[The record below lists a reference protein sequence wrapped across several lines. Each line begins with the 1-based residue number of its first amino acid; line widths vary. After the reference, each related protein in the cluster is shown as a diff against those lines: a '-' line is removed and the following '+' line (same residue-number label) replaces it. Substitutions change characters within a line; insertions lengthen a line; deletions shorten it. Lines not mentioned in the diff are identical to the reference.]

1 MWKIRNDGRTLS
13 LAAVFAIA
21 CIVCGT
27 LSAVA
32 SAQSCPNEQV
42 RKQEGKLEQYAQQL
56 PDCRAYEQVSPVD
69 KNYTD
74 ALGRPTN
81 VQSSPTGEAVT
92 YYSVAP
98 FPGTQNPG
106 EFPTYRSSRKA
117 GGWLTEGLL
126 PALEPGFH
134 VSDILALT
142 EDLSEAVLT
151 AYPSELA
158 PLPKGVTPTESFDYY
173 VRDNETGQYE
183 LLDAAP
189 GFGETWFADATPDGS
204 HIIFESNEHLLP
216 EAAPSGDVTLYE
228 WNDGQLSVAG
238 LLPGE
243 TNAPEKG
250 ATAGP
255 GGPNIEAEPGFGEE
269 PGGARYGFYTQ
280 NAISDDGSHIF
291 FSDAKTGDI
300 YMRQP
305 EAKETVPVS
314 AGTAYWRAA
323 TPSGSFALYS
333 EGDEL
338 YRFNVAD
345 DSTLSQAR
353 EKLAGAGAGVV
364 GTLGMSND
372 GSAIY
377 FVAEGVLA
385 DNENINS
392 ESATLGRDNLYVWHE
407 TPSGPATTFIA
418 DLNSTYDK
426 TDWHNYYNPSAGG
439 DAQGEKGSR
448 ITPDGQAVL
457 FSSMDKLTSYE
468 NAKHQELYLY
478 DSSSGATGELT
489 CVSCNP
495 SGAPATAEAYLTEL
509 KLGAAALI
517 GRTPFLTRN
526 LSDDG
531 TRVFFQ
537 TAEALV
543 PGDTNGQTDVY
554 EWEKQGTHS
563 CPVSNGNCVFLIS
576 TGTSGSES
584 AFGEASE
591 SGGDVFFFT
600 SQPLVSQD
608 TDSNIDVYD
617 AREDGGIPAQNPETS
632 TEVLCE
638 SEACRGPSGSSPAF
652 GVPASAT
659 LSGAG
664 NLVSPVES
672 KTADEPKTM
681 PLTRGQKLAVALK
694 VCKKEPKERR
704 ARCKARAQRKYGT
717 KAKKSNKGRK

>member
-1 MWKIRNDGRTLS
+1 MHNDGRALS

-21 CIVCGT
+21 CVCCGT

-32 SAQSCPNEQV
+32 LAGSCPNE
-42 RKQEGKLEQYAQQL
+42 RIRTQEGKLEQYAQQL

-81 VQSSPTGEAVT
+81 VQSSPTGGAVT
-92 YYSVAP
+92 YYSIAP

-106 EFPTYRSSRKA
+106 EFPTYRSSRKS
-117 GGWLTEGLL
+117 GEWLTEGLL

-134 VSDILALT
+134 VSDVLALT
-142 EDLSEAVLT
+142 EDLSETVLT

-173 VRDNETGQYE
+173 VRDNETGQYD

-189 GFGETWFADATPDGS
+189 GFGETWFADATLDGS

-216 EAAPSGDVTLYE
+216 EAAPPGDVTLYE
-228 WNDGQLSVAG
+228 WNGGQLSVAG

-243 TNAPEKG
+243 TQAPEKG
-250 ATAGP
+250 AIAGP
-255 GGPNIEAEPGFGEE
+255 GGPDIEAEPGFGGES
-269 PGGARYGFYTQ
+269 GGARYGFYTQ
-280 NAISDDGSHIF
+280 NTISTDGSRIF
-291 FSDAKTGDI
+291 FTDVETGDI
-300 YMRQP
+300 YMRQSGV
-305 EAKETVPVS
+305 KETVPVS

-323 TPSGSFALYS
+323 TPSGSFVLYS

-353 EKLAGAGAGVV
+353 EKIAGAGAGVV

-372 GSAIY
+372 ASDVY

-385 DNENINS
+385 DNENSNN
-392 ESATLGRDNLYVWHE
+392 ESPKMGKDNLYVWHE
-407 TPSGPATTFIA
+407 TPSGPETTFIA

-426 TDWHNYYNPSAGG
+426 TDWHNYYNASAGG
-439 DAQGEKGSR
+439 DAQGAKGSR
-448 ITPDGQAVL
+448 VIPDGQTAL
-457 FSSMDKLTSYE
+457 FSSTEQLTSYD
-468 NAKHQELYLY
+468 NAKYQELYLY
-478 DSSSGATGELT
+478 DASSGTTGELT

-495 SGAPATAEAYLTEL
+495 DGAPATAEAYLMEL
-509 KLGAAALI
+509 KLGAAAPV
-517 GRTPFLTRN
+517 GRAPFLTRN

-537 TAEALV
+537 TTEALV

-563 CPVSNGNCVFLIS
+563 CPESDGNCVFLIS

-617 AREDGGIPAQNPETS
+617 AREDGGISAQNAETS

-638 SEACRGPSGSSPAF
+638 SEACRGLSGSGLAF

-664 NLVSPVES
+664 NPVSSVES
-672 KTADEPKTM
+672 KTAVEPKAV
-681 PLTRGQKLAVALK
+681 PLTRGQKLAVALNA
-694 VCKKEPKERR
+694 CKKEPKKRR
-704 ARCKARAQRKYGT
+704 GRCRTRAQRKYGT
-717 KAKKSNKGRK
+717 KVKKSNKGRK